1 MQRPKIF
8 MMFFYDFPSTNY
20 QRPHKKF
27 NVPEKNY
34 PPIHPRKLQSLPALA
49 PPPPPPPPTVRYK

>member
-1 MQRPKIF
+1 MQRPKIY

-27 NVPEKNY
+27 NF
-34 PPIHPRKLQSLPALA
+34 PPPALA
-49 PPPPPPPPTVRYK
+49 PPPPPPLSDINNANSNAFEQLHKYQ